1 MNDKEL
7 LKQIK
12 IIAAE
17 LSAIRQ
23 IMQSKRH
30 LYCDDCVCM
39 RTSEKDAERLIE
51 RINTIA
57 DDKKLD
63 EILGLVKDI
72 RVNQLKEGIKNV

>member
-23 IMQSKRH
+23 TMQSKQH
-30 LYCDDCVCM
+30 LYCDNCVCM
-39 RTSEKDAERLIE
+39 RTAEKDAECLIE
-51 RINTIA
+51 RINTIT
-57 DDKKLD
+57 DEKKLD

-72 RVNQLKEGIKNV
+72 RVNQLKEGIKDA